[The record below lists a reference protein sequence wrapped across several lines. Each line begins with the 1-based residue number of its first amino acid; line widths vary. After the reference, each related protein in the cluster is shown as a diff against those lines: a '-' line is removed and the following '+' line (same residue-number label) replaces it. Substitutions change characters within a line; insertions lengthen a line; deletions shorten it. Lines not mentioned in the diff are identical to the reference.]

1 MTSYSKPIYFYLRNN
16 YRTSPARIR
25 EFPLMKQLLL
35 LTLITGLFAS
45 TLLAQEDNW
54 DVYLAQYEKGAGS
67 TVLNMGLYATAPNKA
82 YAYLLIVTVPFKECK
97 DGFPLDSQLTE
108 LYRIS
113 DSLER
118 TITNTQQ
125 NVFAGTFTYQ
135 CEREHYF
142 YLHDTTRVRKAL
154 TKMCREQFA
163 AIPVRI
169 KIKPDPSWDNY
180 LHFLYPNEETRD
192 YMADTKVVMSLGNA
206 GDKLEKARK
215 VDHWLYFS
223 SEADRSCFTTYLAG
237 KGFKVESTEKVNKK
251 EKPYSLQISRTDK
264 VNIDNIHPIIREL
277 RKHAKLCKGDYDGW
291 ETLVVTD

>member
-1 MTSYSKPIYFYLRNN
+1 
-16 YRTSPARIR
+16 
-25 EFPLMKQLLL
+25 MKRLLYTVAL
-35 LTLITGLFAS
+35 SLSSTVLI
-45 TLLAQEDNW
+45 AQDDNW

-67 TVLNMGLYATAPNKA
+67 TVLNMGLKASAPKRD
-82 YAYLLIVTVPFKECK
+82 YPYLLVVTVPFKECK

-113 DSLER
+113 DSLEL

-125 NVFAGTFTYQ
+125 NIFAGTFTYQ

-142 YLHDTTRVRKAL
+142 YLHDTSRVRKAL

-163 AIPVRI
+163 AFPVRI
-169 KIKPDPSWDNY
+169 RIKPDPSWDNY

-215 VDHWLYFS
+215 VDRWLYFS
-223 SEADRSCFTTYLAG
+223 TEADRTCFTNYLSG
-237 KGFKVESTEKVNKK
+237 KGFKIESTEKVNKNN
-251 EKPYSLQISRTDK
+251 KPYSLQISRTDK
-264 VNIDNIHPIIREL
+264 VDIDHIHPITREM
-277 RKHAKLCKGDYDGW
+277 RKHARLCNGEYDGW
-291 ETLVVTD
+291 ETLVITE